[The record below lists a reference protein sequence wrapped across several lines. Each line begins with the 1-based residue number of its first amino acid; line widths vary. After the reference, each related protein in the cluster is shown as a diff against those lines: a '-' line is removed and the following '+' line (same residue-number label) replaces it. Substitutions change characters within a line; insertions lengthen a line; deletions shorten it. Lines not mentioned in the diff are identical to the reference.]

1 MTVPS
6 TNCSPQ
12 AEACAPRD
20 ANLNA
25 LWCRAIAEELARGG
39 VGLAVLCPGSRNS
52 PLLFALADQ
61 FRDQALSHVDE
72 RSGAFIALGF
82 ARSSQSSQTPAL
94 ICVTSGSALANCAP
108 ALAEAQAAHLPLI
121 VVAADR
127 PWELHGCS
135 APQTMPQAGAF
146 RRLVDC
152 ELDLGEP
159 VADDRAIRSLRARIS
174 RLAQRGGPALL
185 NVPLREP
192 LLAAPG
198 AVWDA
203 PANLSALARHGR
215 IQDPY
220 TVEHFSHPR
229 RWPSPLVADEPDQTP
244 RRAVV
249 VAGAGADPKT
259 LHGLTA
265 LGLPVLCD
273 AINGQRDCD
282 HPNLICHGDALV
294 SGPLGQDPPD
304 LVVQLGDVPLSRQVY
319 EWLDR
324 CTGPWVIDEPDDRDR
339 DWLAR
344 ASIRLGPRSDPF
356 SPELLGLLRVPGD
369 SAWCQ
374 LWRDGEV
381 AARTAL
387 RAAMASEPWGE
398 VLAAHAVCSH
408 PAWRHLMLA
417 NSMAVRHGNLHLVPH
432 PGRTV
437 HGNRGVNGIDGQIGT
452 LIGIALGS
460 PDHDYDQA
468 HRRIDLSGPTWLL
481 TGDLA
486 LLHDL
491 PALAALASLRKPG
504 AIIVLNN
511 DGGGLFD
518 FLPVAQHTGYQ
529 HWVRTSHGLTFAG
542 IANQFGLRYR
552 RCTSRAELDAAL
564 TESAAEPTGWSLVEC
579 AVSGLDTVQR
589 HRSLL
594 KAMSG

>member
-1 MTVPS
+1 MSVPPII
-6 TNCSPQ
+6 TSPQ

-52 PLLFALADQ
+52 SLLFALADQ
-61 FRDQALSHVDE
+61 FHSQALSHVDE

-82 ARSSQSSQTPAL
+82 VRASQTPAL

-108 ALAEAQAAHLPLI
+108 ALAEARAAHLPLI

-135 APQTMPQAGAF
+135 APQTMPQAGTF
-146 RRLVDC
+146 RHLVDS

-159 VADDRAIRSLRARIS
+159 VADDRALRSLRARIS
-174 RLAQRGGPALL
+174 RIAQRGGPALI
-185 NVPLREP
+185 NVPMREP
-192 LLAAPG
+192 LLATPG
-198 AVWDA
+198 AEWET
-203 PANLSALARHGR
+203 PGNLSALARLGR
-215 IQDPY
+215 VQDPY
-220 TVEHFSHPR
+220 TVEHFFHPR
-229 RWPSPLVADEPDQTP
+229 RWPSPLLADESDQTP

-249 VAGAGADPKT
+249 VAGAGADPQT
-259 LHGLTA
+259 LRGLTA

-273 AINGQRDCD
+273 AISGLRDTA
-282 HPNLICHGDALV
+282 HPNLICHADALV
-294 SGPLGQDPPD
+294 AGALGLEPPD
-304 LVVQLGDVPLSRQVY
+304 LVVQCGDVPLSRHIY

-356 SPELLGLLRVPGD
+356 TPKLLGWLRVPGD
-369 SAWCQ
+369 PAWCQ
-374 LWRDGEV
+374 RWRDGEA
-381 AARTAL
+381 AARAAL
-387 RAAMASEPWGE
+387 RAAMAAEPWGE
-398 VLAAHAVCSH
+398 VLAAHAVCAH
-408 PAWRHLMLA
+408 PGWRRLVLA
-417 NSMAVRHGNLHLVPH
+417 NSMAVRHGNLHLGPH

-452 LIGIALGS
+452 LIGVALGS
-460 PDHDYDQA
+460 RDHDYDQE
-468 HRRIDLSGPTWLL
+468 HRLIDLSGPTWLL

-491 PALAALASLRKPG
+491 PAVAALTSLRRSG

-518 FLPVAQHTGYQ
+518 FLPVAQHAGYQ

-542 IANQFGLRYR
+542 IASQFGLRYR
-552 RCTSRAELDAAL
+552 CCASRAELDAAL
-564 TESAAEPTGWSLVEC
+564 TESATEPTGWSLVEC
-579 AVSGLDTVQR
+579 AVRGSDTVQS
-589 HRSLL
+589 HRALL
-594 KAMSG
+594 KAMGG